1 MADLLG
7 VAAQSM
13 LFRMDGESF
22 AIGWAWILGK
32 NIVMRVGF
40 LRRGELAMKRRHL
53 PTLKMPKDDMTKAW
67 LPVNMHAVP
76 CFACSRGQLVS
87 Q

>member
-40 LRRGELAMKRRHL
+40 FC
-53 PTLKMPKDDMTKAW
+53 
-67 LPVNMHAVP
+67 VAVS
-76 CFACSRGQLVS
+76 SR
-87 Q
+87 